1 MVKIEVLK
9 PIIFLSEARDE
20 GDVISVRDA
29 SLIKSLLEHNYVKLL
44 KEKDEA
50 KKSESKESEAKETK
64 EKDKKSGRSRSKAKA
79 S

>member
-9 PIIFLSEARDE
+9 PIIFLSEARDK
-20 GDVISVRDA
+20 GDVIAVRDA

-50 KKSESKESEAKETK
+50 KKSESKVTETK